1 MALSR
6 IPKCRYNDPRSTKA
20 VDLEFLCLRFS
31 RPLTSFSA
39 ASKSSKASK
48 VP

>member
-6 IPKCRYNDPRSTKA
+6 MPKCKYKEPKSTKA
-20 VDLEFLCLRFS
+20 VDLEFLCLRFR

-39 ASKSSKASK
+39 ASKSSKANK